1 MEKSSGSS
9 SISTRWQRFRE
20 RHLRKE
26 PLCRSCLKQGRVT
39 AATEVDHIVSI
50 TDGGATLDHDNLQSL
65 CCAHH
70 LSKSYAEQKGKDWRK
85 HELRGCDEHG
95 NPRDPDHAW
104 YGDDAA

>member
-1 MEKSSGSS
+1 MGKFHSQP
-9 SISTRWQRFRE
+9 RWQRFRE
-20 RHLRKE
+20 RHLLKE

-39 AATEVDHIVSI
+39 AATEVDHIVRI
-50 TDGGATLDHDNLQSL
+50 TDGGAPLDHDNLQSL
-65 CCAHH
+65 CRAHH